1 MSRSLKVAVVV
12 SIATIGLL
20 YATIEHGRRA
30 RASLP
35 LHELPSTARAV
46 LHVDVSALEG
56 TPAAGALLG
65 AMVAEEQLTEIET
78 TCGITPLEALSEI
91 TVWVRGPEEQPFQS
105 IGLMLKGRSVD
116 ATTLAE
122 CHRSLVRARGGSV
135 VRLEAPTGALLT
147 SRDRRSAIG
156 ILDDR
161 TVVTGSVRTVAE
173 AMAAHSGLVPSLIER
188 GSIAALWPRL
198 NRNAAV
204 AALLEPPEHWKEA
217 LQSVAGLESGRS
229 AFDGARSLG
238 LAIRAGSDRTIEG
251 YVELGD
257 AETARRNVGRMAT
270 WLVDPP
276 DSVESPWSDL
286 MRHATVETEGRMLRI
301 NLDVSHLAGSR

>member
-12 SIATIGLL
+12 SIATIALL
-20 YATIEHGRRA
+20 YAMIEHGRRA

-35 LHELPSTARAV
+35 LHALPSTARAV

-65 AMVAEEQLTEIET
+65 AMVSEEQLTEIET
-78 TCGITPLEALSEI
+78 TCKITPLDALSEI

-135 VRLEAPTGALLT
+135 VRLDAPTGALLT

-156 ILDDR
+156 VLDAR

-173 AMAAHSGLVPSLIER
+173 TMAAQAGLVPALVDRE
-188 GSIAALWPRL
+188 SIAALWPRL
-198 NRNAAV
+198 NQNAAV
-204 AALLEPPEHWKEA
+204 AAMLEPPEHWKEA
-217 LQSVAGLESGRS
+217 LYGIAGLEEGRS
-229 AFDGARSLG
+229 PFDGARALG
-238 LAIRAGSDRTIEG
+238 LVIRAGSEGTVEG
-251 YVELGD
+251 YVELDD
-257 AETARRNVGRMAT
+257 AETARRNAARVQT
-270 WLVDPP
+270 WLGDPP
-276 DSVESPWSDL
+276 ASVESPWSDV
-286 MRHATVETEGRMLRI
+286 MRHATVETEGRMLRV
-301 NLDVSHLAGSR
+301 NLDVSYLAEPR